1 MEEWGKLASYTQL
14 VIFSPTFTLGRE
26 LLFHS
31 ASFSVF
37 DSKTYLELCSKIKDG
52 RERLKEV
59 EKAVTC
65 CLQKSL
71 EQQEGSWA
79 ASEIEKLIADK
90 DEASDRV
97 LLFYQLFI
105 ISFRSFKL
113 ITHSKTSS
121 KACLVFTMLS
131 NH

>member
-1 MEEWGKLASYTQL
+1 M
-14 VIFSPTFTLGRE
+14 
-26 LLFHS
+26 
-31 ASFSVF
+31 F